1 MTLESLL
8 TWVAV
13 GLVAGVLADMVVM
26 RVKVGLVGAIIVG
39 IMGAFLGGWIFS
51 LLGISIGSGFWSDVL
66 AAFVGAVILLLV
78 LRALRGRR

>member
-51 LLGISIGSGFWSDVL
+51 LLGISIGSGF
-66 AAFVGAVILLLV
+66 
-78 LRALRGRR
+78 